1 MNKPTFLTIFSR
13 SGLAVGT
20 HACNQFQLSLLFII
34 DGDSAYYIA
43 FVIIANASDYGIPE
57 RLCFVHSNARK
68 VDFLSLNILAI
79 QLCWTKFREQS
90 SA

>member
-68 VDFLSLNILAI
+68 VDF
-79 QLCWTKFREQS
+79 FVP
-90 SA
+90 